1 MIDRSAAAIKRSV
14 NGPLRS
20 EQMIEQSSRS
30 PRSEAIERPIP
41 IQGSQPKRPEQPS
54 IDRRSPPASQ
64 QASGASDRRSIP
76 SERSD
81 RRSTAATAAT
91 AAIDRTTATA
101 PRSNTR
107 SPPEPPPSPVHR
119 TFLLLWRRHQH
130 PPKTPPRWRF
140 PYVCHFQGWQAHT
153 KVGNPAGHTNLAG
166 YQVRGCDPLRQ
177 RLCSPSV
184 NVPAYRLHLY

>member
-20 EQMIEQSSRS
+20 EQMIEQSSQS

-64 QASGASDRRSIP
+64 QASGASNRRSIP

-107 SPPEPPPSPVHR
+107 SPPEPLQVLFIVPSCFCGGAISTH
-119 TFLLLWRRHQH
+119 LRRLHGGDS
-130 PPKTPPRWRF
+130 PTYAISKGGKPTPRLATPPDTPTWLVTKFRDVIRCGRDCV
-140 PYVCHFQGWQAHT
+140 PQA
-153 KVGNPAGHTNLAG
+153 
-166 YQVRGCDPLRQ
+166 
-177 RLCSPSV
+177 
-184 NVPAYRLHLY
+184 